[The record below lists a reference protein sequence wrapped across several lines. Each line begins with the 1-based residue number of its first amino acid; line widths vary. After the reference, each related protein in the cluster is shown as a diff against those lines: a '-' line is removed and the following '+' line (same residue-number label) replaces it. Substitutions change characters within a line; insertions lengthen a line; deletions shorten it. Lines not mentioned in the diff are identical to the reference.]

1 MKHYYVERSLKADWN
16 YSIKEND
23 TFILLTML
31 FLVLIPTL
39 ILTTLE
45 TLKYKT
51 TILYSYGFLLDD
63 NNTKTNSY
71 KWELTALDLLYE
83 SLLLRQRSDNNTF
96 TSTMMM
102 KVKTIITS
110 DQAKQ
115 RTTSEYKD

>member
-1 MKHYYVERSLKADWN
+1 
-16 YSIKEND
+16 
-23 TFILLTML
+23 ML

-45 TLKYKT
+45 TLKCKT
-51 TILYSYGFLLDD
+51 TTLCSYGFLLDD

-71 KWELTALDLLYE
+71 RWELTALDLLYE

-102 KVKTIITS
+102 KVKTITTS

-115 RTTSEYKD
+115 RTTSEHKD